1 MRDDRGA
8 LWVIVLLAA
17 IAGIVAVNSGLFSPD
32 SWRAGVF
39 LATLGLVALS
49 MAAIGRIVNKRL
61 DGLII
66 DNRNRASLSKL
77 QMLLWTILI
86 VAALTSLAASRLRAS
101 TSDPLAIDI
110 PGELLAAMGIAAA
123 SFVAAPTV
131 LSLKAGETPSDQN
144 VQDAQASASAQG
156 AQLQAN
162 GKVHGRAD
170 PSQAQWM
177 DLFRGDEVG
186 NADTPDLSK
195 IQQFA
200 ITLLLLGIYTATLV
214 YAFSDKSN
222 FIVTARL
229 SSFDP
234 KAHPGF
240 PNALPGLSDQFVMLM
255 AISHAS
261 YLVYKAAPHTSSGVS
276 TSASSAD
283 AASSG
288 DVAAG

>member
-1 MRDDRGA
+1 VRDDRGA

-200 ITLLLLGIYTATLV
+200 IT
-214 YAFSDKSN
+214 
-222 FIVTARL
+222 
-229 SSFDP
+229 P